1 MADLF
6 IGFVTSKMAG
16 ADPTADAAEGEDH
29 SAPADAGSG
38 ASDAPADDAAPAGLE
53 AMMGGEGGGMGE
65 EMPMEAAGPEA
76 GGGDEAVQELAMALE
91 ELGIPPEALIQA
103 LSHGGGAEGGM
114 APEAAPVEDA
124 PKMAAAALDAIGRE
138 VVSYKRA
145 GKFQVKEARTKR
157 SRELRDSM
165 KQHVIELLN
174 R

>member
-1 MADLF
+1 
-6 IGFVTSKMAG
+6 
-16 ADPTADAAEGEDH
+16 
-29 SAPADAGSG
+29 
-38 ASDAPADDAAPAGLE
+38 
-53 AMMGGEGGGMGE
+53 
-65 EMPMEAAGPEA
+65 
-76 GGGDEAVQELAMALE
+76 MALE

-103 LSHGGGAEGGM
+103 LSQGGGAGGAEGAEGAMMGGAGAGAGM
-114 APEAAPVEDA
+114 GEEMPMEDA

-145 GKFQVKEARTKR
+145 GRFQVKEARTKR